1 MGAEPFLINNFS
13 LDSFRVYKSTFPK
26 AEWLHQRDRLLAVR
40 KTMSP
45 YFYPYAIAPLYVEE
59 QLWDDLLQAFR
70 LYPDLDFLQQYDKH
84 LLTRFPTEVLDVYE
98 KALVKY
104 AAEKQGRDHYVRIR
118 KILAYLQKLKGGDE
132 RAAKLV
138 EQFRNQYK

>member
-1 MGAEPFLINNFS
+1 M
-13 LDSFRVYKSTFPK
+13 
-26 AEWLHQRDRLLAVR
+26 
-40 KTMSP
+40 
-45 YFYPYAIAPLYVEE
+45 EE